1 MFPNAKGSERLAVLA
16 SIDPSNQA
24 AGVAAS
30 AWVALN
36 THHTLLAVIE
46 TGAMANGSTVDAKL
60 QQATDATGTGA
71 KDIAGKAITQLA
83 QASNGA
89 NRQAM
94 INLRPEEL
102 DVNGGFAYVRVAVTV
117 ASAAAQTAAQLLGI
131 DPRFAPA
138 EGANQAAVAQV
149 V

>member
-36 THHTLLAVIE
+36 AHHTLLAMIE

-60 QQATDATGTGA
+60 QQATDATGTQFSVQGGVDA
-71 KDIAGKAITQLA
+71 VVEASVTIEIDGDITEA
-83 QASNGA
+83 
-89 NRQAM
+89 
-94 INLRPEEL
+94 
-102 DVNGGFAYVRVAVTV
+102 
-117 ASAAAQTAAQLLGI
+117 
-131 DPRFAPA
+131 
-138 EGANQAAVAQV
+138 
-149 V
+149 

>member
-36 THHTLLAVIE
+36 AHHTLLAVIE

-71 KDIAGKAITQLA
+71 KDITGKSASQLA

-89 NRQAM
+89 NRQAL

-102 DVNGGFAYVRVAVTV
+102 DINGGFAYVRVVLTV
-117 ASAAAQTAAQLLGI
+117 AGTAAQTAAQLLGI

-138 EGANQAAVAQV
+138 EGANQAAVAQIV
-149 V
+149 

>member
-24 AGVAAS
+24 AGVATS
-30 AWVALN
+30 AWVALSA
-36 THHTLLAVIE
+36 HHTLLAMIE
-46 TGAMANGSTVDAKL
+46 TGTMANGSTVDAKL

-71 KDIAGKAITQLA
+71 KDIAGKAIAQLA

-94 INLRPEEL
+94 INLRSEEL

>member
-30 AWVALN
+30 SWVALN
-36 THHTLLAVIE
+36 AHHTLLAMIE

-60 QQATDATGTGA
+60 QQSTDAAGTGA

-89 NRQAM
+89 NRQAL